1 LKARFKS
8 QPVLYLLLLFLLLT
22 SGLLQAGEEPEH
34 GSTGLFLGQVIN
46 FAVLFGGLAYLLKKP
61 LQEYLTRKALE
72 VASLLETS
80 EREKQEARQRLEQT
94 RERLQSLAAEV
105 QKMKDEARQE
115 ALRERERLLQEAARE
130 AERLRK
136 LAREE
141 IDSLVQ
147 ASRRELKSYAIE
159 LSVALAEKRI
169 REKINPELHRKFINQ
184 AIERLRTLHESS
196 VAD

>member
-80 EREKQEARQRLEQT
+80 EKEKQEARQRLEQT

-184 AIERLRTLHESS
+184 AIERLRTHHESS

>member
-1 LKARFKS
+1 MKARFKS

>member
-1 LKARFKS
+1 MKARFKS

-80 EREKQEARQRLEQT
+80 EKEKQEARQRLEQT

-141 IDSLVQ
+141 IDSLMQ

>member
-80 EREKQEARQRLEQT
+80 EKEKQEARQRLEQT

>member
-1 LKARFKS
+1 MKARFKS

-80 EREKQEARQRLEQT
+80 EKEKQEARQRLEQT

>member
-80 EREKQEARQRLEQT
+80 EKEKQEARQRLEQT

-141 IDSLVQ
+141 IDSLMQ